1 MLRHVHFVFHIGG
14 VIASEVASSTVD
26 IGGLESPSGPTK
38 DYKTG
43 ICGSSAN
50 HASLKRK
57 GKDNLPVPYN
67 KFTNLEYKTLNND
80 VSFAVQYIII
90 FVFRKYIS
98 GFFLLLN
105 NTVSW

>member
-1 MLRHVHFVFHIGG
+1 M
-14 VIASEVASSTVD
+14 
-26 IGGLESPSGPTK
+26 
-38 DYKTG
+38 
-43 ICGSSAN
+43 CGFSAN

-67 KFTNLEYKTLNND
+67 KFTNLEYKTLKND
-80 VSFAVQYIII
+80 VSFAVQHIII

-105 NTVSW
+105 NTVS

>member
-1 MLRHVHFVFHIGG
+1 M
-14 VIASEVASSTVD
+14 
-26 IGGLESPSGPTK
+26 
-38 DYKTG
+38 
-43 ICGSSAN
+43 CGFSAN

-105 NTVSW
+105 NTVS

>member
-1 MLRHVHFVFHIGG
+1 MLRHVHFVFPIGG
-14 VIASEVASSTVD
+14 VIASEVASSAED
-26 IGGLESPSGPTK
+26 IGGLESPSVPTK

-43 ICGSSAN
+43 MCCFSAN
-50 HASLKRK
+50 HAALKRK

-90 FVFRKYIS
+90 FVFRKCVS
-98 GFFLLLN
+98 GFFLN
-105 NTVSW
+105 

>member
-1 MLRHVHFVFHIGG
+1 MLRFVHFLFRIGG

-26 IGGLESPSGPTK
+26 IDGLESPSGPTK
-38 DYKTG
+38 DNKTG
-43 ICGSSAN
+43 MCGFSAN

-57 GKDNLPVPYN
+57 GKDNFPAPYN

-90 FVFRKYIS
+90 FVFRKCVS
-98 GFFLLLN
+98 GFFLN
-105 NTVSW
+105 